1 MTGAWPSPGIRSI
14 SIALVALTVDP
25 KQMVPITLNGVIEA
39 GVKRFT
45 YTYDFGDDWRHV
57 ISIGQS
63 EFRRARRPFAA
74 PPVRKGASAGFAFVV
89 CI

>member
-1 MTGAWPSPGIRSI
+1 MA
-14 SIALVALTVDP
+14 
-25 KQMVPITLNGVIEA
+25 PITLNSVIKA
-39 GVKRFT
+39 DVKRFT
-45 YTYDFGDDWRHV
+45 YTCDFDDDWRRV